1 MQGEQH
7 KNDQIEKAFIVR
19 LLKMLLHDNVINQA
33 TYDKVVKI

>member
-1 MQGEQH
+1 MQGEQQ

-19 LLKMLLHDNVINQA
+19 LLKMLLNNNAINQA